1 LNNTSSLFITDP
13 FHNLNPE
20 KDTTILWMQE
30 IAAMG
35 GEVLQCE
42 IQDLFYSDGLVQA
55 KIGRVINP
63 LDQPLVIELLKT
75 TRGLKSIDYVYMR
88 KDPPVDNNYMNA
100 LHLLSQAETEGANIM
115 NRPSALQKFNE
126 KILALRFSQWM
137 PDTQVISTEE
147 DFKGF
152 KKKHSSIIL
161 KPLDGMG
168 GESIYKFEEL
178 DAQALSI
185 FKALTNNHLTMV
197 MVQNF
202 VPEIYEGDY
211 RILIIHGK
219 PFPIAL
225 ARIPQGDSFK
235 GNLAAGGKGV
245 ARELNV
251 QQREVADEVGAFLL
265 KEGVSFAGID
275 MIGNYLT
282 EINITSPTGARQI
295 LNQTQQNP
303 MQEFLQALK

>member
-1 LNNTSSLFITDP
+1 
-13 FHNLNPE
+13 
-20 KDTTILWMQE
+20 
-30 IAAMG
+30 
-35 GEVLQCE
+35 
-42 IQDLFYSDGLVQA
+42 
-55 KIGRVINP
+55 
-63 LDQPLVIELLKT
+63 
-75 TRGLKSIDYVYMR
+75 
-88 KDPPVDNNYMNA
+88 
-100 LHLLSQAETEGANIM
+100 
-115 NRPSALQKFNE
+115 
-126 KILALRFSQWM
+126 
-137 PDTQVISTEE
+137 
-147 DFKGF
+147 
-152 KKKHSSIIL
+152 
-161 KPLDGMG
+161 
-168 GESIYKFEEL
+168 
-178 DAQALSI
+178 
-185 FKALTNNHLTMV
+185 MV